1 MRRLHSDSCH
11 PVRKDVP
18 HLSESLLIGIERWQF
33 VESDV
38 NESAKILDALFTL
51 IMNAFF
57 KRRRK
62 GNSQRQCS
70 AGLIALLAIMSA
82 QELPGPLPALFRGL
96 G

>member
-51 IMNAFF
+51 IMNASSSGAE
-57 KRRRK
+57 RGTRS
-62 GNSQRQCS
+62 GS
-70 AGLIALLAIMSA
+70 AA
-82 QELPGPLPALFRGL
+82 PG
-96 G
+96 